1 MYKTFLLI
9 LFNGI
14 ENYYMS
20 STNNFLFLPHL
31 KITFTNNECH
41 FVFNKLWKKIGYY
54 FKSKNHNFFSILVKL
69 RHFSGF
75 KLIWHNI
82 QIKISNVVWTECR
95 LKCNQ
100 KQGVQTF
107 NKNHKHKILQNHG
120 EPRRTTRNHAEP
132 HGTKWNHAVP
142 PCKIS
147 QNNSWEHI
155 ETF

>member
-54 FKSKNHNFFSILVKL
+54 FKSKNHKFFSILVKL

-107 NKNHKHKILQNHG
+107 NKNHKIM
-120 EPRRTTRNHAEP
+120 RNHAELC
-132 HGTKWNHAVP
+132 GTT
-142 PCKIS
+142 
-147 QNNSWEHI
+147 QNQVKPRGFTMQNQSEQLLG
-155 ETF
+155 TYRNLLNL